1 MTIGT
6 RAPVKSEGNAP
17 QRIVWLIDGP
27 HVVESVTQ
35 TEYAAVVKVAPE
47 RATPQ
52 QVEEWRIRE

>member
-35 TEYAAVVKVAPE
+35 TEYAASPARAP
-47 RATPQ
+47 RQ